1 MGVTVPG
8 WRTGGLLAKA
18 SRVARPED
26 MMRVGRAGEE
36 SESDE
41 SGRWERGTVTVKV
54 AVLGDDGVGGEA
66 ARGVRGELAVCTL
79 LLVLSGVGVVG
90 LHDRLG
96 HRKEN
101 GTMQKSGTIQV
112 AVQLRVQKSVLGVG
126 RWQSKG
132 VVRWRQ

>member
-41 SGRWERGTVTVKV
+41 SLVRGTVTVEV
-54 AVLGDDGVGGEA
+54 AVVGDDREGGEA
-66 ARGVRGELAVCTL
+66 AGDVRGELAVCTL

-90 LHDRLG
+90 LRDRLG
-96 HRKEN
+96 HRKKN
-101 GTMQKSGTIQV
+101 GTMWV
-112 AVQLRVQKSVLGVG
+112 AVQLRGQKSALGVG

-132 VVRWRQ
+132 VVRWRR

>member
-1 MGVTVPG
+1 
-8 WRTGGLLAKA
+8 LLAKA

-41 SGRWERGTVTVKV
+41 LWEQGTVTVEV
-54 AVLGDDGVGGEA
+54 AVVGNDGVGGEA
-66 ARGVRGELAVCTL
+66 ARDVRGELAVCTL
-79 LLVLSGVGVVG
+79 LLALSGVGVVG
-90 LHDRLG
+90 LRDRLG

-101 GTMQKSGTIQV
+101 GTMQV
-112 AVQLRVQKSVLGVG
+112 AVQLRGQKSVLGVG

-132 VVRWRQ
+132 VVHWHQ